1 MFRTFLECMFCQVV
15 NEDELVVDVIEAE
28 DPNRTKL
35 PIDFLPENEDKR
47 NKPNDVSFAW
57 FQYIK
62 NV

>member
-1 MFRTFLECMFCQVV
+1 MVE
-15 NEDELVVDVIEAE
+15 E

-35 PIDFLPENEDKR
+35 PIDFLPENENKR
-47 NKPNDVSFAW
+47 DKPNDVSFAW

>member
-1 MFRTFLECMFCQVV
+1 MFRKILECMFCRVV
-15 NEDELVVDVIEAE
+15 NEDELVVEE

-35 PIDFLPENEDKR
+35 PIDFLPENENKR
-47 NKPNDVSFAW
+47 DKPNDTSFAW

>member
-1 MFRTFLECMFCQVV
+1 MFCPVD
-15 NEDELVVDVIEAE
+15 NEDELVVEEE

-35 PIDFLPENEDKR
+35 PIDFLPENEENR

>member
-1 MFRTFLECMFCQVV
+1 MFRTFLECMFCRVV
-15 NEDELVVDVIEAE
+15 NEDELVIEE

-47 NKPNDVSFAW
+47 DKPNDTSFAW
-57 FQYIK
+57 FQYIN

>member
-1 MFRTFLECMFCQVV
+1 MFRKLLECMFCQVV
-15 NEDELVVDVIEAE
+15 NEDELVVEEE

-47 NKPNDVSFAW
+47 NKPNDTSFAW

>member
-1 MFRTFLECMFCQVV
+1 MFRKFLECMFCRVV
-15 NEDELVVDVIEAE
+15 NEDELVIEE

-47 NKPNDVSFAW
+47 DKPNDASFAW
-57 FQYIK
+57 FQYIN